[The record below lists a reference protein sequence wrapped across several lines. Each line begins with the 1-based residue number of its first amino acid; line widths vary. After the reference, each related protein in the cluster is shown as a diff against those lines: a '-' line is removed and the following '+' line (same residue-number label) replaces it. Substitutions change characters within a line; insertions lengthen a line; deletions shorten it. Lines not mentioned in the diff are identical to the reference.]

1 MNTLKDKYAKEDQ
14 DRIDAAK
21 QAAKDKADYEKML
34 EQSVAD
40 TKMGVATAAFDTI
53 SQIAGEASVLG
64 KASAVAS
71 ATMNTYQAATN
82 ALANTP
88 APPPFPQIAAGVA
101 IASGLMNV
109 KKILSTKTP
118 GGGGGGGSVP
128 TAPTLPALPAFDPNA
143 ALTAAATGQE
153 AGGQITLGQQSGA
166 SGANVSRAYVVSDEM
181 TSQQEADKKINDLAR
196 L

>member
-1 MNTLKDKYAKEDQ
+1 
-14 DRIDAAK
+14 
-21 QAAKDKADYEKML
+21 ML

-53 SQIAGEASVLG
+53 AGIAGEASALG

-101 IASGLMNV
+101 IASGLLNV

-118 GGGGGGGSVP
+118 GGGGAGGGSVP
-128 TAPTLPALPAFDPNA
+128 TAPTLPAVPAFDPNA
-143 ALTAAATGQE
+143 ALAAAAGAQE
-153 AGGQITLGQQSGA
+153 AGGSITLGQQTGS
-166 SGANVSRAYVVSDEM
+166 SSANVIRAYVVSDEM
-181 TSQQEADKKINDLAR
+181 TTQQEADKKINDLAR

>member
-1 MNTLKDKYAKEDQ
+1 MQSDASKKGCQTDQ
-14 DRIDAAK
+14 VAPIAEILLQQPNAAAAAATDAA
-21 QAAKDKADYEKML
+21 AAAAVVIYRSL
-34 EQSVAD
+34 PQPAAVSA
-40 TKMGVATAAFDTI
+40 ATI
-53 SQIAGEASVLG
+53 
-64 KASAVAS
+64 
-71 ATMNTYQAATN
+71 NTYQAATN

-118 GGGGGGGSVP
+118 GPSGGGGGGGSVP
-128 TAPTLPALPAFDPNA
+128 TAPSVPTFDPTL
-143 ALTAAATGQE
+143 ALAGA
-153 AGGQITLGQQSGA
+153 AGGQEQSNTLTLGEQSG
-166 SGANVSRAYVVSDEM
+166 SSSANVIRAYVVSDNI